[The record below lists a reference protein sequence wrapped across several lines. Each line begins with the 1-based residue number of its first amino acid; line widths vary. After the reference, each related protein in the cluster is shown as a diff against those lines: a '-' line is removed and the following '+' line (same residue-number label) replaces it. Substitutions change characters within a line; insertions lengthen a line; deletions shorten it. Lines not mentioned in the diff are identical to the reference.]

1 MHSVIESI
9 QESPFK
15 KPMFIADVKLPESA
29 RKKKIFVKNVKH
41 GKDGEKEILQ
51 NKGKD

>member
-15 KPMFIADVKLPESA
+15 KPMFIADVK
-29 RKKKIFVKNVKH
+29 H